1 MSPVFGAVILWLAT
15 VILWWSGWKEEAA
28 GGIPHRAVAFFLSGW
43 PLFMGWSLPLT
54 PSVSLQGAWV
64 WTIALIFAVA
74 WKMEASWRWTSV
86 SAGLLFGSIYLLLHR
101 ISYYPFDWSKVAAP
115 WGAAILIGGL
125 AAVLLKD
132 APSQLLSL
140 SVAIALSEGVTA
152 VAIGRSDM
160 PTGGQSLEWMRNWW
174 IAVLFARLCVAVILA
189 FGKLKSPQ
197 EHRFGWKRG
206 GERS

>member
-28 GGIPHRAVAFFLSGW
+28 GGIPHRAVAVFLSGW

-54 PSVSLQGAWV
+54 PSVSLHGAWV
-64 WTIALIFAVA
+64 WTLALIFAVA

-101 ISYYPFDWSKVAAP
+101 VSVYPFEWSKVAAP

-125 AAVLLKD
+125 AAILLKD
-132 APSQLLSL
+132 APAQLLSL
-140 SVAIALSEGVTA
+140 SVAIALSEGAT
-152 VAIGRSDM
+152 VAAFGLADIT
-160 PTGGQSLEWMRNWW
+160 TGLQSLEWMRNWW
-174 IAVLFARLCVAVILA
+174 IAVLFARLCVAVLQA
-189 FGKLKSPQ
+189 FARIKRPLVR
-197 EHRFGWKRG
+197 RFGWRRG